1 MPLDPQFQAL
11 MPFLSAVP
19 KLSQIPLESL
29 RSMPTPPNP
38 NPTPVADIADRKIAG
53 PAGEI
58 ALRIYRNKP
67 NEKRPLLMFY
77 HGGGF
82 VAGSIDS
89 HDEMARVL
97 AVETGYVTVSVEYRL
112 SPENPFPAAPDDSFA
127 ALKWA
132 AAHAAELG
140 ADGTNIATV
149 GDSAGGN
156 LSAVMALKARDE
168 GGPALKA
175 HVMIY
180 PAVDQ
185 NAELTPPP
193 DGDYILVTPEEK
205 AFYHRSY
212 VPEEWMAKHI
222 YASPLN
228 ADLKNL
234 PPAMVLIAEYDP
246 LYGQGEAYAK
256 KLEKA
261 GVDTTLIRYPG
272 AIHGFGSFPVP
283 MGKQMLKQVAD
294 WLKAR
299 MGK

>member
-1 MPLDPQFQAL
+1 MPLDPQFQAVL
-11 MPFLSAVP
+11 PFLAAIP
-19 KLSQIPLESL
+19 KLSELPLDVL

-38 NPTPVADIADRKIAG
+38 NPTPVADVSERRIPG
-53 PAGEI
+53 PDGEI
-58 ALRIYRNKP
+58 PLRIYRARP
-67 NEKRPLLMFY
+67 NEKRPLLLFY

-82 VAGSIDS
+82 VAGGLDS

-97 AVETGYVTVSVEYRL
+97 AAETGYVTVSVDYRL
-112 SPENPFPAAPDDSFA
+112 APENPFPAAPDDSFA

-132 AAHAAELG
+132 VAHASELG
-140 ADGTNIATV
+140 ANASLVATA

-185 NAELTPPP
+185 NAALTPPP
-193 DGDYILVTPEEK
+193 DGDYILITPQEK

-212 VPEEWMAKHI
+212 VPEAWMAEHI

-234 PPAMVLIAEYDP
+234 PPALLICAEYDP
-246 LYGQGEAYAK
+246 LLGQDEAYAK
-256 KLEKA
+256 KLEQS
-261 GVDTTLIRYPG
+261 GVDTTFIRYDG
-272 AIHGFGSFPVP
+272 AIHGFASFPVP
-283 MGKQMLKQVAD
+283 MGKQVLIRVAD

-299 MGK
+299 LGD